1 MDNGFIMGGYSY
13 SSTGDR
19 SEFNY
24 GGLDYWVIK
33 IDSGGRP
40 IWDEHLGG
48 KRDDYMQDMVLTP
61 GDNIV
66 LAGHSKSGKEFD
78 RTSDTLNGAYDYWIT
93 KAYILLG
100 DIFMQQKDYFNARA
114 TFESVAKNA
123 TIPELKNE
131 AQQKYEQAAAEEK
144 ANSKIGG

>member
-1 MDNGFIMGGYSY
+1 MANYTAAEKAAMAAIKETGSY
-13 SSTGDR
+13 DW
-19 SEFNY
+19 
-24 GGLDYWVIK
+24 WV
-33 IDSGGRP
+33 
-40 IWDEHLGG
+40 
-48 KRDDYMQDMVLTP
+48 T
-61 GDNIV
+61 
-66 LAGHSKSGKEFD
+66 KS
-78 RTSDTLNGAYDYWIT
+78 
-93 KAYILLG
+93 YILLG